1 MALIAI
7 LTVIISTSSA
17 MFVFLFLDLNIVTD
31 EIFLISFRSLDHR
44 YGPKYLIKCLPYLK
58 VLKFRILFSVLK
70 LYLRDLVTNI

>member
-1 MALIAI
+1 
-7 LTVIISTSSA
+7 

-44 YGPKYLIKCLPYLK
+44 YGPKYLILGKCLTYLK

-70 LYLRDLVTNI
+70 LYLKDLVTNI